1 MSYLITN
8 GIHTYTGETKAD
20 AIANAAGI
28 IFTKEMKI
36 KVTMRASGKIIIDTV
51 SFPENYNEIW
61 KEKEFKW
68 EVFRRVQKMLEET
81 GWTFYKELDW
91 RTT

>member
-61 KEKEFKW
+61 KEKEFK
-68 EVFRRVQKMLEET
+68 
-81 GWTFYKELDW
+81 
-91 RTT
+91 